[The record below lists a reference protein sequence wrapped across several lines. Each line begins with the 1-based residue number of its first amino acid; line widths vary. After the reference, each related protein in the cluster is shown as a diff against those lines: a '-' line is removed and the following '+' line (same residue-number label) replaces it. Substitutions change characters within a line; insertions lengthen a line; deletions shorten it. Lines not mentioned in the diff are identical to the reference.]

1 MITILAEK
9 PSVAREIAHIVKA
22 TNKQDGY
29 LEGNGYT
36 VTWAYGHLIT
46 LDSPDKY
53 GYAGAWTREQLPM
66 IPSLFTISP
75 IIPQDKNL
83 AKLQS
88 KQLKVIGS
96 LFKKASRIIVATDA
110 GREGELI
117 FRYIYNYL
125 SEKHKFNTPFERLW
139 ISSLTDKS
147 IREGLA
153 NLKPGNNYDSLYLA
167 GKARSEA
174 DWLIGMN
181 GTRATTINV
190 SDRSVWSVG
199 RVQTPTLC
207 MICKRYLDNKAFK
220 PTPYWTVKVEMQK
233 GGLSFFGTNAT
244 RFEEKSKAE
253 ELVKAL
259 SQDNLLTVTKV
270 EKRPTYS
277 NPPLLYDLTTIQ
289 KDANSKFG
297 FSAETTLKLCQSLY
311 EKKLITYPRTGS
323 RYIPEDV
330 YQTLPL
336 LIKNACAYQ
345 RFADYAKTLLNH
357 QLGKVSV
364 NDAKVTDHHALL
376 PTENCPKD
384 KDFDSSERKIY
395 DLVVGRMLESV
406 SPREEKFTT
415 SVTLVNTNATDYPF
429 IVKGSIVVKPGWK
442 AIFSE
447 KSKLSE
453 DENERLPDFTKG
465 EKLPISDIILLD
477 KLTKAPP
484 LLTESSLLALMET
497 AGKELENEEEREAL
511 KNIGIGT
518 PATRAEII
526 EKLIRIKY
534 VIREKKTLLPT
545 EKGLNLHNTV
555 KDMLIANVEMTGKWE
570 NALNK
575 IEQGTVNVELFN
587 EEIRNYTRK
596 CTQELLNSSIQQ
608 TRQTKSSKLNDLL
621 CPKCGKPF
629 LVDEKICRCTDR
641 EGCGFHFWRVV
652 CQRKLTEKDI
662 NEILVYGCTRLK
674 VRLKKKDGKFFEA
687 RLILDDNGNFK
698 FK

>member
-9 PSVAREIAHIVKA
+9 PSVAREIAQIVKA

-36 VTWAYGHLIT
+36 VTWAYGHLIA

-66 IPSLFTISP
+66 IPSSFTIGP

-83 AKLQS
+83 ANLQS

-125 SEKHKFNTPFERLW
+125 SEKHKFSTPFERLW

-153 NLKPGNNYDSLYLA
+153 NLKPGNSYDSLYLA

-190 SDRSVWSVG
+190 SDRSVWSIG

-207 MICKRYLDNKAFK
+207 MICKRYLDNKSFK

-289 KDANSKFG
+289 KRQLQ
-297 FSAETTLKLCQSLY
+297 TQRLKL
-311 EKKLITYPRTGS
+311 
-323 RYIPEDV
+323 
-330 YQTLPL
+330 
-336 LIKNACAYQ
+336 
-345 RFADYAKTLLNH
+345 
-357 QLGKVSV
+357 
-364 NDAKVTDHHALL
+364 
-376 PTENCPKD
+376 
-384 KDFDSSERKIY
+384 
-395 DLVVGRMLESV
+395 
-406 SPREEKFTT
+406 
-415 SVTLVNTNATDYPF
+415 PF
-429 IVKGSIVVKPGWK
+429 
-442 AIFSE
+442 F
-447 KSKLSE
+447 
-453 DENERLPDFTKG
+453 
-465 EKLPISDIILLD
+465 
-477 KLTKAPP
+477 
-484 LLTESSLLALMET
+484 
-497 AGKELENEEEREAL
+497 
-511 KNIGIGT
+511 
-518 PATRAEII
+518 
-526 EKLIRIKY
+526 
-534 VIREKKTLLPT
+534 
-545 EKGLNLHNTV
+545 
-555 KDMLIANVEMTGKWE
+555 
-570 NALNK
+570 
-575 IEQGTVNVELFN
+575 
-587 EEIRNYTRK
+587 
-596 CTQELLNSSIQQ
+596 
-608 TRQTKSSKLNDLL
+608 
-621 CPKCGKPF
+621 
-629 LVDEKICRCTDR
+629 
-641 EGCGFHFWRVV
+641 
-652 CQRKLTEKDI
+652 
-662 NEILVYGCTRLK
+662 
-674 VRLKKKDGKFFEA
+674 
-687 RLILDDNGNFK
+687 
-698 FK
+698 